1 MVSIS
6 IILERYKE
14 NIDDIDFNKFG
25 IFGKSYTLVDS
36 KPSLVELC
44 RYCVSEE
51 KYSKALLEDIEW
63 LSSISEF
70 KSFNQKYHDKSKSR
84 ILKNFLHDIQSKSSI
99 NSEQKTYHSDRR
111 KWLNVVENT
120 ELRNYQTECAEIIK
134 NNFRS
139 KSSTLLLLPT
149 GAGKTKTVTRS
160 IRDILDEN
168 SKPLNILWLVNSKE
182 LCKQAENAIQSSWI
196 EPRKIIYHKQIWLN
210 SIYDSGVKLTKGM
223 FGETHS
229 FTVSTPDTLD
239 PRKNTRYRDFKGL
252 FDIIICDEAHHGVDE
267 QNRIFEMWPEA
278 HRIGVTATP
287 ELVTN
292 KKVFNILYSKPA
304 YPKSFIRENNGKNWK
319 DTKKILIGQEYLS
332 DYGEVI
338 DKYMEHEVD
347 RLNLGFRKKTKWT
360 DQPSSILVAE
370 NLTRKMLDE
379 GCKRILL
386 FVDGVPQ
393 ARSIAGYLRDHG
405 IQSSAVY
412 GDLSNVERSS
422 RINGFSSGHFQV
434 LVSVDILREGIDV
447 PLVDGILIMR
457 KGTKGEALERD
468 DPMFAQ
474 MLGRGLRGPKSLGT
488 KNCLVWHVSD

>member
-1 MVSIS
+1 MTSIDV
-6 IILERYKE
+6 IFERYKE

-25 IFGKSYTLVDS
+25 IFGQSYTLEGS

-44 RYCVSEE
+44 RHCVSEE
-51 KYSKALLEDIEW
+51 KHSKALLEDISGIFDS
-63 LSSISEF
+63 LEF
-70 KSFNQKYHDKSKSR
+70 KIFNQKYYDKSKSR

-99 NSEQKTYHSDRR
+99 NSEQKIYHSDRR

-120 ELRNYQTECAEIIK
+120 ELRHYQNECAEIIK

-139 KSSTLLLLPT
+139 KSSTLLILPT
-149 GAGKTKTVTRS
+149 GAGKTKTVIRS

-182 LCKQAENAIQSSWI
+182 LCKQAEDAIQSSWI
-196 EPRKIIYHKQIWLN
+196 EPRKIIYYKQIWLN
-210 SIYDSGVKLTKGM
+210 SIYDSGVKLTKEM

-239 PRKNTRYRDFKGL
+239 PRKNTRYSDFKGL
-252 FDIIICDEAHHGVDE
+252 FDIIICDEAHHGVEE
-267 QNRIFEMWPEA
+267 QNRIFEMWPAA
-278 HRIGVTATP
+278 HRIGITATP
-287 ELVTN
+287 TLVSN
-292 KKVFNILYSKPA
+292 KKVFNILYSNAA
-304 YPKSFIRENNGKNWK
+304 YPKSFIVKNNGKDWK
-319 DTKKILIGQEYLS
+319 DTKKILIRQEYLS

-338 DKYMEHEVD
+338 DKCMEHEAD
-347 RLNLGFRKKTKWT
+347 KLELNIKKTKWT

-386 FVDGVPQ
+386 FVDGVIQ
-393 ARSIAGYLRDHG
+393 ARSIAGFLRDHG

-434 LVSVDILREGIDV
+434 LVSVNILREGIDV

-457 KGTKGEALERD
+457 KGTKGKALERD
-468 DPMFAQ
+468 DPMFSQ

-488 KNCLVWHVSD
+488 KNCLVWHITD